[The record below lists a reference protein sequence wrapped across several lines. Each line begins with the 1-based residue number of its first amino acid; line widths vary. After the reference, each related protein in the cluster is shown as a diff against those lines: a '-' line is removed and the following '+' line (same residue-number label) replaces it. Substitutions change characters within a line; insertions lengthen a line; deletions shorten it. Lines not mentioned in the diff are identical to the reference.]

1 MVKHLSKLELHFLAS
16 GLCSLATIVFVATV
30 HPEMATLFGCVAF
43 INFVLGLKNRK
54 SQKK

>member
-1 MVKHLSKLELHFLAS
+1 MLKHLSKMELHFLAS
-16 GLCSLATIVFVATV
+16 GLCSLATIVFVATA

-43 INFVLGLKNRK
+43 MNFMLGLKNRK